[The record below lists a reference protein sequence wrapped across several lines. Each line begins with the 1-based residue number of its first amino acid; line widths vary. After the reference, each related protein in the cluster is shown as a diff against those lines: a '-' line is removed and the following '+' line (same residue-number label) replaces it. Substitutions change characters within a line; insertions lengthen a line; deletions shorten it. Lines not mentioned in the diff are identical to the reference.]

1 MERDCFRCRIGMVDL
16 SADRAGSFVPK
27 MAAENQRHVLFL
39 QFFQFLL
46 KSPSG
51 F

>member
-1 MERDCFRCRIGMVDL
+1 MERNCFRCRVGMVNL

-27 MAAENQRHVLFL
+27 MAAENQCHVLFL

-46 KSPSG
+46 KRLSG